1 MQGSNMEIVRRGNDS
16 AFGVHTCIR
25 KILSCMKS
33 KSIWASS
40 TSIVLAL
47 FFCYVILS
55 DETAV
60 GTRRTAT
67 VLANNVGGQAE
78 WIPSNEKTG
87 ASVAICLLGME
98 RTFRHPYTFDN
109 ILRTMIAPFNDTVEV
124 FAFIHPGLGYS
135 WHGINNSDFHH
146 SSKELVNWDVILA
159 RLRPVHFVFGELGF
173 NPANLSLSSKCQFL
187 DGAAQYF
194 AMERCLRAI
203 EMREQTRGQQ
213 FEWILRIRPDAVY
226 QVPFPVDKLLIC
238 PDGRGSCRRKSFVAA
253 YFSGYHSG
261 PNDILFVAG
270 RDAADALFTAI
281 NLYKVICLPEE
292 FPAELCAKPLSGN
305 RAYNSCIP
313 RVQLA
318 LKGFPQPLELL
329 GPGVWYPIVLVRPC
343 ARQNERNP
351 VCSTNEWKNCCVFLD

>member
-1 MQGSNMEIVRRGNDS
+1 MEIVRRGNDS

-98 RTFRHPYTFDN
+98 RTFRHPFTFEN
-109 ILRTMIAPFNDTVEV
+109 ILETVIAPFNDTAEV
-124 FAFIHPGLGYS
+124 FAWIHPGFGYS
-135 WHGINNSDFHH
+135 WHGINNSAVRH
-146 SSKELVNWDVILA
+146 SSTDLVHWDVVLA
-159 RLRPVHFVFGELGF
+159 RLRPVYFLFGEHGF
-173 NPANLSLSSKCQFL
+173 NRANMSVLSKCGL
-187 DGAAQYF
+187 RGAEQYY
-194 AMERCLRAI
+194 AMEGCLRAI
-203 EMREQTRGQQ
+203 KSRETTRGRPY
-213 FEWILRIRPDAVY
+213 EWIVRIRPDVAY
-226 QVPFPVDKLLIC
+226 KVPFPVDKLLKC
-238 PDGRGSCRRKSFVAA
+238 ADSREACRRTSFASDYV
-253 YFSGYHSG
+253 YGYNSG
-261 PNDILFVAG
+261 PNDILFAAG
-270 RDAADALFTAI
+270 RDAADALFTSFD
-281 NLYKVICLPEE
+281 LYKVICLPNE
-292 FPAELCAKPLSGN
+292 FPEELCAKPRFGFVFP
-305 RAYNSCIP
+305 SCIV

-318 LKGFPQPLELL
+318 LKGFPQPLELA
-329 GPGVWYPIVLVRPC
+329 GPNLLHGYNLVRPC
-343 ARQNERNP
+343 IPDHDKPPEKLSI
-351 VCSTNEWKNCCVFLD
+351 CSRAEWVHKPWCCVWM